1 MRDYEGKNGVVAVSK
16 RFSVT
21 VPDAIGQVV
30 ERLAETEGSKAA
42 TTASFVLETAIKEG
56 LQNGKYPKEWAVLS
70 QQQEAE
76 QQIDEVDRDSIAD
89 ALIKLKQEKQ
99 LSSAE
104 VALLEGI
111 LRLKPG
117 TLAILAT
124 NGNGHE
130 APRT

>member
-1 MRDYEGKNGVVAVSK
+1 MSK